1 MKKIRIL
8 ICWLLVIGILGSSV
22 WSNVSS
28 KKTDTMNYDSIIQQ
42 KNSFCLGNNGGEE
55 QIYQLNEEDYYVV
68 EDEALDDALVDYSF
82 EDDKDS
88 YITSLDELYGEKIEY
103 YMLKRIAKLQ
113 IASNIVIA
121 ISNFASIKTIAITDK
136 VLLYDANDRNTYI
149 GFNYRIDDGNYGY
162 ITVST
167 HTRAPLIREIEKNK
181 VLPCKGAKIYYLS
194 EGEFYIESKQNY
206 TTLEETKIQK
216 KEFDLLKR
224 ERLREYYKYTKDLL
238 ATIELDTINMLN
250 NAIFLTS
257 ELESVDEIACGEKS
271 YDGQV
276 GNGYGGIVSPS
287 KYLKDKYGGSISK
300 KTPAKCLSMD
310 SFICSDFK
318 EQNNCTL
325 VAITRIL
332 KYYSRKGYSKIPSNT
347 NAIYKKVLK
356 VAKKYGYTEKNGTFP
371 TKINNIIDKT
381 LDEYGYPKSY
391 SKGVYMWTFEAQVKN
406 EIDKYR
412 PVVMNIAR
420 GYYGNH
426 SVTVCGYSIYQT
438 KHKSW
443 IGSYRKTHNMICV
456 YDGWDRGYRYIDYE
470 AFAYDLIA
478 SGFGSFNT
486 ITMKR

>member
-113 IASNIVIA
+113 IASNIGIA

-216 KEFDLLKR
+216 K
-224 ERLREYYKYTKDLL
+224 
-238 ATIELDTINMLN
+238 
-250 NAIFLTS
+250 
-257 ELESVDEIACGEKS
+257 
-271 YDGQV
+271 
-276 GNGYGGIVSPS
+276 
-287 KYLKDKYGGSISK
+287 
-300 KTPAKCLSMD
+300 
-310 SFICSDFK
+310 
-318 EQNNCTL
+318 
-325 VAITRIL
+325 RI
-332 KYYSRKGYSKIPSNT
+332 
-347 NAIYKKVLK
+347 
-356 VAKKYGYTEKNGTFP
+356 
-371 TKINNIIDKT
+371 
-381 LDEYGYPKSY
+381 
-391 SKGVYMWTFEAQVKN
+391 
-406 EIDKYR
+406 
-412 PVVMNIAR
+412 
-420 GYYGNH
+420 
-426 SVTVCGYSIYQT
+426 
-438 KHKSW
+438 
-443 IGSYRKTHNMICV
+443 
-456 YDGWDRGYRYIDYE
+456 
-470 AFAYDLIA
+470 
-478 SGFGSFNT
+478 
-486 ITMKR
+486 